1 MINPSTTTATIH
13 EALAELKIIEKRRA
27 TKVQEILNHLG
38 RDSRLIDPLLAQDA
52 ASGGQPAFVRA
63 TMQAIHDLDARF
75 IRIRH
80 AIQLSNENP
89 QNAITINGNTRTI
102 AEWLIW
108 KREMANKERD
118 LFNGMRTAI
127 NNTRA
132 QIARMNQQAGSP
144 QADLVVNYSETQLLK
159 DMEDFEQ
166 TWGLL
171 DGQLSLRN
179 ATVTITY

>member
-1 MINPSTTTATIH
+1 MSNVSMTTATIH

-27 TKVQEILNHLG
+27 VKVAEVSNNLA

-52 ASGGQPAFVRA
+52 NSGGQPAFVRN
-63 TMQAIHDLDARF
+63 TLQSIRDLDARF

-80 AIQLSNENP
+80 AIQLSNEDP
-89 QNAITINGNTRTI
+89 KNAITIVNHTRTI

-108 KREMANKERD
+108 KRETASKEKDLLANLRGTIV
-118 LFNGMRTAI
+118 NG
-127 NNTRA
+127 RA
-132 QIARMNQQAGSP
+132 QIARLNQQAGSQ
-144 QADLVVNYSETQLLK
+144 QADIVINYSEAQLLK
-159 DMEDFEQ
+159 DAEDFEQ
-166 TWGLL
+166 TWGTL